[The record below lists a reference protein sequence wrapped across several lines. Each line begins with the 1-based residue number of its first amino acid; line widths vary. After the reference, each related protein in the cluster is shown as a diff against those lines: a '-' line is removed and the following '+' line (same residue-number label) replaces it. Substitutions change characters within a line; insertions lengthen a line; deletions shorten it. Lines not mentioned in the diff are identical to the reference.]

1 VDKTPEQLVRE
12 ALEGGKVRNWIW
24 DEDGE
29 TIVGQLVDGFVAPTK
44 FNPECKVLTLLLE
57 TSERVNVW
65 LGSSVL
71 ENKVMDR
78 RPRLGDTLGIQRLG
92 KVTPKDGGNDYWDWN
107 VVVHGAT
114 GAMLSFLSGPSPAAA
129 LGPAT
134 GTDGPEQD
142 AYPEG
147 ATFGSGRPPTSEAP
161 PTGDVYEVQD
171 AEVVSDAP
179 KGW

>member
-12 ALEGGKVRNWIW
+12 ALEAGKVRNWMW

-57 TSERVNVW
+57 DGERVNVW
-65 LGSSVL
+65 LGSRVL
-71 ENKVMDR
+71 ENKVLDR
-78 RPRLGDTLGIQRLG
+78 QPRLGDTLGIQRLG

-114 GAMLSFLSGPSPAAA
+114 GAVLSFLSGPSPAGA
-129 LGPAT
+129 LGAGEGAGEDP
-134 GTDGPEQD
+134 
-142 AYPEG
+142 YPEG
-147 ATFGSGRPPTSEAP
+147 ATFGTGRPPTSEP
-161 PTGDVYEVQD
+161 PTGDIYD
-171 AEVVSDAP
+171 AEVVSNPAP
-179 KGW
+179 SGW